1 VKICAE
7 LLGEKWTPAFPVSNK
22 PQSKRF
28 TVTFVWQGQPSQST
42 VKRSPRRIFNALRTC
57 LCRGR
62 RIFEET
68 VRILRVAIVFG
79 ETDPPQKKP
88 AAGISRG
95 GLGLT

>member
-1 VKICAE
+1 LCGK
-7 LLGEKWTPAFPVSNK
+7 
-22 PQSKRF
+22 
-28 TVTFVWQGQPSQST
+28 GQPSQSK
-42 VKRSPRRIFNALRTC
+42 VKRPPRRIFNALKTR

-88 AAGISRG
+88 AEGISRG
-95 GLGLT
+95 GLGLN